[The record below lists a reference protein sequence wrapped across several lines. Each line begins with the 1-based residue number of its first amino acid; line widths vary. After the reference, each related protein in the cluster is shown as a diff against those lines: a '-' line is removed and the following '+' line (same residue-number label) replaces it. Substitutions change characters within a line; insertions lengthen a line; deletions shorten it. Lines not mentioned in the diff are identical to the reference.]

1 MLFEQIEKFQ
11 CLKLSTALQLMVPS
25 EDTWHVSRGHKRVV
39 KLVNLFVQNLQK
51 PYMIDLVT
59 HSPIIC
65 DALWSICHIGGL
77 WTPLKNYFVVLRP
90 CDGRR
95 TYLTF
100 WAPTGAQEMQFFAL

>member
-59 HSPIIC
+59 HSPLIC
-65 DALWSICHIGGL
+65 DALWSICYYRGPLGP
-77 WTPLKNYFVVLRP
+77 PLKLFSGSRP
-90 CDGRR
+90 MC
-95 TYLTF
+95 
-100 WAPTGAQEMQFFAL
+100 WACTKEPFKGNVNL